1 MDTPPEPP
9 TPPAEPPSSGGSDER
24 QWIVG
29 LHLSA
34 LLLFVFPF
42 FGNIL
47 APLVIWLIKKDQ
59 MPAVDLAGR
68 DVLNFQISW
77 GIYMMLAGFSIYVCV
92 GAILLPAVFVAWL
105 VILIIGAVKASNGE
119 AYTFPLTIKML

>member
-1 MDTPPEPP
+1 MPPPVPP
-9 TPPAEPPSSGGSDER
+9 PPVPPLPGGSDDR

-34 LLLFVFPF
+34 LLFFVFPF
-42 FGNIL
+42 VGNIL
-47 APLVIWLIKKDQ
+47 APLIIWNIKKDQ
-59 MPAVDLAGR
+59 MPSVDLAGR
-68 DVLNFQISW
+68 AVLNFQISW
-77 GIYMMLAGFSIYVCV
+77 GIYMVLAGFSIYFCV
-92 GAILLPAVFVAWL
+92 GAILLPVVFVAWL